1 MWYLDESKEPKT
13 KPTKIN
19 ANLEAVIIQTRQK
32 LVKRDEPQ
40 TRYAYHGAIAI
51 HQKLDEMGYENKP
64 HLSTINRVLKRNNL
78 IEHKETLADPN
89 KPKIYYPVIRA
100 QYHGHIYESDLV
112 TPRYIAGYG
121 PIVSVN
127 RVDVYTSQ
135 ANLDQYISKGADSI
149 IDFASEDW
157 KIYPKPAFFKIDNEA
172 SFRGSM
178 FHPRTF
184 GKLTRF
190 CLNFGV
196 QMIFIPFNEP
206 WRNPYIESFNSRFNE
221 LLWLSRKFNDLDD
234 IKRESKHFR
243 DQHNHF
249 QRYKKNTFSKQKHR
263 SYTVNRFPGNFYFD
277 PSNELPI
284 TRGKI
289 HFIRL
294 VDERGYINILNEPFY
309 VNKDLCFQY
318 VWATINTGDQQLV
331 MFYQAAEHLPRTL
344 IKTVEYKLR
353 EPVKNR
359 IPVKQFCKV

>member
-1 MWYLDESKEPKT
+1 M
-13 KPTKIN
+13 
-19 ANLEAVIIQTRQK
+19 
-32 LVKRDEPQ
+32 
-40 TRYAYHGAIAI
+40 
-51 HQKLDEMGYENKP
+51 
-64 HLSTINRVLKRNNL
+64 
-78 IEHKETLADPN
+78 IEHKESFSDPN
-89 KPKIYYPVIRA
+89 KPKKYYPIIQA

-127 RVDVYTSQ
+127 RVDIYTSQ

-149 IDFASEDW
+149 IDFSSEDW
-157 KIYPKPAFFKIDNEA
+157 KIYPKPTFLKIDNEA

-206 WRNPYIESFNSRFNE
+206 WRNPYVEGFNSRFNE
-221 LLWLSRKFNDLDD
+221 LLSLSHKFNDLDD

-249 QRYKKNTFSKQKHR
+249 QIYKKNTFSKQKHR
-263 SYTVNRFPGNFYFD
+263 SYTVNRFPSNFYFD
-277 PSNELPI
+277 PANELPI

-294 VDERGYINILNEPFY
+294 VDEKGYMNILNEPFY

-318 VWATINTGDQQLV
+318 VWATINTDDQKLC
-331 MFYQAAEHLPRTL
+331 MLYQAAEHLPRNL
-344 IKTVEYKLR
+344 IKTFEYKLR

-359 IPVKQFCKV
+359 IPIKQFCKV